1 MDVLCHLLAAQNY
14 SYLTDNTK
22 KPETLSSAEYLG
34 RNLSWFWEQITVISN
49 LNAL

>member
-14 SYLTDNTK
+14 FYLTDKTE
-22 KPETLSSAEYLG
+22 KPETLSSTEYLG
-34 RNLSWFWEQITVISN
+34 RNLGWFWEQITVISN